1 MATRKL
7 KVLHIITNLPVGG
20 AQDNTLITV
29 DELDK
34 ERYEVTLMSAAEGD
48 WLDRALKMKN
58 VKLIFI
64 NELVRPIHLIY
75 DMLALFKIYRIIRK
89 EEYDI
94 VHTHSS
100 KPGFSGRIAAKLA
113 GVPIIVHTVHGFPFN
128 DFMNPLLKSFFITLE
143 KALAKISNVLV
154 TVSKLNMQKIVEL
167 KIADPARLVNIYSG
181 IYFDKFERK
190 TDIVSK
196 KKELGL
202 DPKMKVIGMVGRLSN
217 QKSPQYF
224 LDAIPAIAKAHPD
237 TRFLLIGDGE
247 LRGDLE
253 ARIKELDIHDR
264 TQILGFREDV
274 PDLLQLM
281 DIYVLSS
288 CWEGLGRSLTEA
300 MYLKKPVVATAV
312 EGVPEIVETGK
323 TGVLVPPRDPESISR
338 AVISLLGDPAQTK
351 ELGENAHQKVAKKFS
366 AYKMVEQID
375 QLYQELHAEDA

>member
-1 MATRKL
+1 MKSG
-7 KVLHIITNLPVGG
+7 KIKILHIITNLPVGG

-34 ERYEVTLMSAAEGD
+34 ERYEVTLMSAEEGD

-58 VKLIFI
+58 VKLIFV

-75 DMLALFKIYRIIRK
+75 DIIALLRIYRIIRK
-89 EEYDI
+89 GRYDI

-128 DFMNPLLKSFFITLE
+128 DFMNPLLRSFFITLE
-143 KALAKISNVLV
+143 EALAKISNVLV
-154 TVSKLNMQKIVEL
+154 TVSKLNFQKIVDL

-181 IYFDKFERK
+181 IYFDKFDKK
-190 TDIVSK
+190 TDVVSK
-196 KKELGL
+196 KKELGI

-224 LDAIPAIAKAHPD
+224 LDAIPAIAEAHPD

-247 LRGDLE
+247 LRDALE
-253 ARIKELDIHDR
+253 KRIKKLGIHDR
-264 TQILGFREDV
+264 TQILGFRDDV
-274 PDLLQLM
+274 PDLLQVM

-351 ELGENAHQKVAKKFS
+351 ELGENAHRKVAKKFS
-366 AYKMVEQID
+366 AHKMVEQID